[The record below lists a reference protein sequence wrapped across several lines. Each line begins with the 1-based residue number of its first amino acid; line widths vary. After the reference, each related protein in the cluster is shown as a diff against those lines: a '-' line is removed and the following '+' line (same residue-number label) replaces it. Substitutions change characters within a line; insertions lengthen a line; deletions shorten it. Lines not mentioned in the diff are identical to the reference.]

1 MLSGKRIFRIFPRR
15 PQQKGGAV
23 VTAILVVAL
32 AATTATWLLQRMDH
46 WIESV
51 ALMREKDQAT
61 ALAHAA
67 LDFCRVVLGVDAR
80 RSAIDTLDEEWAR
93 ILPPL
98 RQGDKEVSGRIADL
112 QGRFNLNNLVLA
124 GGMVDKS
131 ALVAY
136 RRLLSA
142 LALPD
147 ALADALLR
155 HLAARP
161 EAAAGTQV
169 EASGQSRRRLLL
181 WGDLAGVPGYAGKA
195 MGQLAAHA
203 TVLPGSQAINVNT
216 AGAEVLFAVLPGLD
230 LDAARNLTRQR
241 VGLPFRDVAEFRRR
255 LGDKA
260 QLAALVD
267 LTTVS
272 QYFLAR
278 VQVSGA
284 RSRSELQSLLQ
295 RQPHLPQPRILW
307 ISNR

>member
-1 MLSGKRIFRIFPRR
+1 M
-15 PQQKGGAV
+15 

-32 AATTATWLLQRMDH
+32 AAATATWLLQRMDH

-61 ALAHAA
+61 VLAHAT

-80 RSAIDTLDEEWAR
+80 RSAIDTLDETWAR

-98 RQGDKEVSGRIADL
+98 HQGNNEVTGRISDL

-124 GGMVDKS
+124 GGVVDKS
-131 ALVAY
+131 ALAAY
-136 RRLLSA
+136 RRLLVA

-147 ALADALLR
+147 ELADALLR
-155 HLAARP
+155 HMTAKR
-161 EAAAGTQV
+161 ERSNDNHAAAPV
-169 EASGQSRRRLLL
+169 GQPGRLML
-181 WGDLAGVPGYAGKA
+181 WGDLAGIPGYAGEV
-195 MGQLAAHA
+195 MGRLATHA
-203 TVLPGSQAINVNT
+203 TVLPGIQAINVNT

-230 LDAARNLTRQR
+230 LDSARTLTRQR
-241 VGLPFRDVAEFRRR
+241 IGLPFRDVAEFRWR
-255 LGDKA
+255 LGDKV

-267 LTTVS
+267 LTTIS
-272 QYFLAR
+272 QYFLVR

-284 RSRSELQSLLQ
+284 RTRSELQGLLQ

-307 ISNR
+307 ILNR

>member
-1 MLSGKRIFRIFPRR
+1 MASGKRIFRVFSRP

-32 AATTATWLLQRMDH
+32 AAATATWLLQRMDY

-61 ALAHAA
+61 VLAHAV
-67 LDFCRVVLGVDAR
+67 LDYCRVVLGVDAR
-80 RSAIDTLDEEWAR
+80 RTAIDTLDEEWAR

-98 RQGDKEVSGRIADL
+98 RQGDKEVSGRISDL

-124 GGMVDKS
+124 GGVVDKS
-131 ALVAY
+131 ALAAY

-147 ALADALLR
+147 ELADALLR

-161 EAAAGTQV
+161 EAGAG
-169 EASGQSRRRLLL
+169 ASGGQPPRRLLL

-195 MGQLAAHA
+195 MGQLAAHVV
-203 TVLPGSQAINVNT
+203 VLPGIQAINVNT

-230 LDAARNLTRQR
+230 LDTARSLTRQR
-241 VGLPFRDVAEFRRR
+241 VGLPFLDVAEFRRR